1 MLRRLLFVLAI
12 LTTFLPPCCIA
23 ATCYGYDGTAITDNQ
38 VCAGSNACCGA
49 TATCLSNRLCHNEG
63 DNNGTFV
70 RGPCAVQPYDPN
82 TCAEICLYGIA
93 SPYLSK
99 IALHI
104 TNFSADE
111 VNGFFPR
118 VNICDNG
125 SYCCND
131 DVQCCSAG
139 RGVFLDSTGA
149 IVASPPSS
157 TSSTMSTASS
167 ITSTSR
173 VTSASSVTSAS
184 ASTTLVSTTT
194 SITTS
199 PTNSQAQTSSSTAS
213 ATASSSPATAD
224 TSSSLATGTKI
235 GLGVGVPLGVLALG
249 VLASTIWYQRRR
261 IKIAEAQAQ
270 QGRDPTYYP
279 PPNAQ
284 SAREW
289 EMQQQHLIGV
299 HELGQNKSPIML
311 SNYTAPVELSDR

>member
-1 MLRRLLFVLAI
+1 MLRRPFFVLVLTI
-12 LTTFLPPCCIA
+12 LSTFLQCCIA
-23 ATCYGYDGTAITDNQ
+23 TTCYGYDGTAATDNQ
-38 VCAGSNACCGA
+38 VCPGSNACCGD

-63 DNNGTFV
+63 DSNGTFV

-82 TCAEICLYGIA
+82 TCAEICLYGNS
-93 SPYLSK
+93 SPSLSK

-111 VNGFFPR
+111 IGGFFPR
-118 VNICDNG
+118 VTICDNG

-149 IVASPPSS
+149 IVSSPPSS
-157 TSSTMSTASS
+157 TINIISTASS
-167 ITSTSR
+167 I
-173 VTSASSVTSAS
+173 TSASSVTSAS
-184 ASTTLVSTTT
+184 ASTTT

-199 PTNSQAQTSSSTAS
+199 PTNSPAQTPSSMAS
-213 ATASSSPATAD
+213 ATASSSPSTAD
-224 TSSSLATGTKI
+224 TSSGLATGTKI
-235 GLGVGVPLGVLALG
+235 GLGVGVPLGVLVLG
-249 VLASTIWYQRRR
+249 VLASTVWYQRRR

-270 QGRDPTYYP
+270 QGRDPNYYP

-289 EMQQQHLIGV
+289 EMQQQYPIIA
-299 HELGQNKSPIML
+299 HELDQYKSPIML
-311 SNYTAPVELSDR
+311 SSYTAPVELSDR